1 MELLGFKEFEAKLL
15 SLVGDAASAGD
26 GAMSDNA
33 AHLLGEAMQLTPYE
47 EGDLEGSGDIRP
59 IDGGYE
65 VGFYG
70 QGIKAIVQHEAL
82 DFNHPI
88 KGQAKFLE
96 APFAANQER
105 YIEHA
110 AAEIRKAIS

>member
-1 MELLGFKEFEAKLL
+1 MTLDGLRELEARLTRI
-15 SLVGDAASAGD
+15 VGDAASAGD
-26 GAMSDNA
+26 GALSDSA

-70 QGIKAIVQHEAL
+70 QGIKAIVQHERI

-96 APFAANQER
+96 APFAANQDRYLER
-105 YIEHA
+105 V
-110 AAEIRKAIS
+110 AAEIRKALS